1 MYFNHTAKNSLVQM
15 PIPASDG
22 HTNGHTTVHTDGHH
36 NDNQLHNSTS
46 TIETNDT
53 VRHNASRTIS
63 RKTSSSSHTHNFS
76 STQKVTVLRQTVT
89 ITRSKLIDFLTH
101 VDEHYIDSMTVESF
115 LEYIE
120 TERLTYMPRQ
130 GSRWDKVLKWA
141 EFFALQISGYEK
153 RVESFVPDSKSAAKL
168 ILAAC
173 RVLIEVCTQT
183 VLHATRSPMYLT
195 GNPNNQLTLRS
206 LEKPIHMPSKR
217 RSPSSTKSDSHSR
230 SSASTTN
237 FSHSTLTF
245 VEKSETLSTTFS
257 YWSGMSACTI
267 AAVWATCLPKSSLTS
282 MEFLVGK
289 SKPSTG
295 GKTIS
300 SNPCGSADWVTSL
313 STLLSFEN
321 GSGSRIKLCEL
332 FLVTASLPIAAVT
345 NTHANGF
352 NGRSSTSLG
361 LRITF

>member
-1 MYFNHTAKNSLVQM
+1 MVAQVVCTSLSSFSLTIESSHLTMHFNHTAKNSLVQM

-22 HTNGHTTVHTDGHH
+22 HTNGHH
-36 NDNQLHNSTS
+36 NGNQLHESTS

-53 VRHNASRTIS
+53 VRHNGSRTIS

-173 RVLIEVCTQT
+173 RVLIEVSTQAAPT
-183 VLHATRSPMYLT
+183 GDSISSIFNWGIRIINLLYVAWRNQFTCPRSDVCRVLQNRTHTLVLPPAPRTSLT
-195 GNPNNQLTLRS
+195 QL
-206 LEKPIHMPSKR
+206 
-217 RSPSSTKSDSHSR
+217 SHSR
-230 SSASTTN
+230 RSRKR
-237 FSHSTLTF
+237 FQRPSHTGPGCQL
-245 VEKSETLSTTFS
+245 VLSQ
-257 YWSGMSACTI
+257 
-267 AAVWATCLPKSSLTS
+267 
-282 MEFLVGK
+282 
-289 SKPSTG
+289 
-295 GKTIS
+295 
-300 SNPCGSADWVTSL
+300 PCGQPV
-313 STLLSFEN
+313 FR
-321 GSGSRIKLCEL
+321 SR
-332 FLVTASLPIAAVT
+332 P
-345 NTHANGF
+345 
-352 NGRSSTSLG
+352 
-361 LRITF
+361 